1 MQGNPKVNI
10 AVAQMDCVV
19 GETTPNLNKIR
30 HFAGL
35 AANLGADIA
44 IFPECCTTGYFIGD
58 KLSTLA
64 EPEDGATAKELGDI
78 ASSSKLH
85 LAVGMFTKDGNAVR
99 NSQLLFAPDGKRLAT
114 YHKAH
119 LFASEREFC
128 RPGDQPV
135 VADTKLGKIGMTICY
150 DLIFPE
156 YLRRPIEMGAVSSST
171 APTGFTT
178 DISATSGDS
187 TASPSGGWCLRGRS
201 RTASSSRWRI
211 ESATR
216 SRRRASSSTASV
228 TPASPRPPAKSW
240 QRWGQV
246 KASRWRSSTSPM
258 PISTAG
264 SALPPTGAIAGPNS
278 IADALIAAGGGNG
291 RC

>member
-1 MQGNPKVNI
+1 
-10 AVAQMDCVV
+10 MDCVV

-64 EPEDGATAKELGDI
+64 EPDDGATAKELGDI
-78 ASSSKLH
+78 ARSSKLH

-135 VADTKLGKIGMTICY
+135 VADTK
-150 DLIFPE
+150 
-156 YLRRPIEMGAVSSST
+156 
-171 APTGFTT
+171 
-178 DISATSGDS
+178 
-187 TASPSGGWCLRGRS
+187 
-201 RTASSSRWRI
+201 
-211 ESATR
+211 
-216 SRRRASSSTASV
+216 
-228 TPASPRPPAKSW
+228 PR
-240 QRWGQV
+240 QDRHDH
-246 KASRWRSSTSPM
+246 
-258 PISTAG
+258 
-264 SALPPTGAIAGPNS
+264 L
-278 IADALIAAGGGNG
+278 L
-291 RC
+291 

>member
-10 AVAQMDCVV
+10 AVVQMDCVV
-19 GETTPNLNKIR
+19 GEITPNLNKIR

-64 EPEDGATAKELGDI
+64 EPDDGATAKELGDI
-78 ASSSKLH
+78 ARSSKLH

-156 YLRRPIEMGAVSSST
+156 YLRRPIEMGADFIINSTDWIHDGYQRDFWGFNGERIRGLVST
-171 APTGFTT
+171 
-178 DISATSGDS
+178 
-187 TASPSGGWCLRGRS
+187 RRS

-211 ESATR
+211 ASATR
-216 SRRRASSSTASV
+216 SQLRASSSTASV

-240 QRWGQV
+240 RLWGQV
-246 KASRWRSSTSPM
+246 KASRSRSSTSP
-258 PISTAG
+258 I
-264 SALPPTGAIAGPNS
+264 
-278 IADALIAAGGGNG
+278 LI
-291 RC
+291 

>member
-10 AVAQMDCVV
+10 AVVQMDCVV
-19 GETTPNLNKIR
+19 GEITPNLNKIR

-35 AANLGADIA
+35 AASLGADIA
-44 IFPECCTTGYFIGD
+44 IYPECCTTGYFIGD

-64 EPEDGATAKELGDI
+64 EPDDGATAKELGDI
-78 ASSSKLH
+78 ARSSKLH

-156 YLRRPIEMGAVSSST
+156 YLRRPIEMGADFIINSTDWIHDGYQRDFWGFNGERIRGLVST
-171 APTGFTT
+171 RALENGIVFAMANRVGHEVAAPGVEF
-178 DISATSGDS
+178 DS
-187 TASPSGGWCLRGRS
+187 IGHSCVASPSGKIL
-201 RTASSSRWRI
+201 ASLSSGEGVAVAKLDITDADLDRW
-211 ESATR
+211 
-216 SRRRASSSTASV
+216 
-228 TPASPRPPAKSW
+228 
-240 QRWGQV
+240 
-246 KASRWRSSTSPM
+246 
-258 PISTAG
+258 
-264 SALPPTGAIAGPNS
+264 LS
-278 IADALIAAGGGNG
+278 IATYRRDRRPELY
-291 RC
+291 R

>member
-156 YLRRPIEMGAVSSST
+156 YLRRPIEMGADFIINSTDWIHDGYQRDFWGFNGERIRGLVST
-171 APTGFTT
+171 RALENGIVFAMANRVGHEVAAPGVEF
-178 DISATSGDS
+178 DS
-187 TASPSGGWCLRGRS
+187 IGHSCVASPSGKILAVVGGR
-201 RTASSSRWRI
+201 
-211 ESATR
+211 
-216 SRRRASSSTASV
+216 
-228 TPASPRPPAKSW
+228 
-240 QRWGQV
+240 
-246 KASRWRSSTSPM
+246 
-258 PISTAG
+258 
-264 SALPPTGAIAGPNS
+264 
-278 IADALIAAGGGNG
+278 
-291 RC
+291 

>member
-10 AVAQMDCVV
+10 AVVQMDCVV

-35 AANLGADIA
+35 AANLGAEIA

-58 KLSTLA
+58 KLTTLA
-64 EPEDGATAKELGDI
+64 EPDDGATAKELGDI
-78 ASSSKLH
+78 ARSSKLH

-135 VADTKLGKIGMTICY
+135 VAQTSLGKIGMTICY

-156 YLRRPIEMGAVSSST
+156 YLRRPIEMGADFIINSTDWIHDGYQRDFWGFNGERIRGLVS
-171 APTGFTT
+171 
-178 DISATSGDS
+178 
-187 TASPSGGWCLRGRS
+187 
-201 RTASSSRWRI
+201 
-211 ESATR
+211 TR
-216 SRRRASSSTASV
+216 
-228 TPASPRPPAKSW
+228 
-240 QRWGQV
+240 
-246 KASRWRSSTSPM
+246 
-258 PISTAG
+258 
-264 SALPPTGAIAGPNS
+264 ALE
-278 IADALIAAGGGNG
+278 NG
-291 RC
+291 IVFAMV